1 MPRAISDQFRATDEP
16 RGLTMMHPIA
26 GDMYGVDG
34 YDPAISGEL
43 RRPSDQLEIPNWGL
57 DKVIARRAALDLID
71 GESVNLEFGISALVP
86 RILLEED
93 LDGRVAWVIEQGAI
107 GGMPLLGFQFGCAAN
122 AQAIMPSPA
131 QFTYFQGG
139 GFDRCLLSF
148 LQVDAVGN
156 VNVSR
161 LHGKPQV
168 TAGAGRQDITLSD
181 GTLTIRDDGTMEKFV
196 PEVEHVTF
204 SGQMA
209 WERGQ
214 IVSFVMERS
223 ANRLLADGLTVT
235 EIAPGV
241 DIARDVLGR
250 VEIPLRVSPTL
261 RQMDERVL
269 RPEPMGLTL
278 RQTGESHSTEVLT
291 AGRER
296 VERNGRA

>member
-1 MPRAISDQFRATDEP
+1 
-16 RGLTMMHPIA
+16 
-26 GDMYGVDG
+26 
-34 YDPAISGEL
+34 
-43 RRPSDQLEIPNWGL
+43 
-57 DKVIARRAALDLID
+57 
-71 GESVNLEFGISALVP
+71 
-86 RILLEED
+86 
-93 LDGRVAWVIEQGAI
+93 
-107 GGMPLLGFQFGCAAN
+107 
-122 AQAIMPSPA
+122 
-131 QFTYFQGG
+131 
-139 GFDRCLLSF
+139 
-148 LQVDAVGN
+148 
-156 VNVSR
+156 
-161 LHGKPQV
+161 
-168 TAGAGRQDITLSD
+168 
-181 GTLTIRDDGTMEKFV
+181 MEKFV

-241 DIARDVLGR
+241 DIARDFLGR